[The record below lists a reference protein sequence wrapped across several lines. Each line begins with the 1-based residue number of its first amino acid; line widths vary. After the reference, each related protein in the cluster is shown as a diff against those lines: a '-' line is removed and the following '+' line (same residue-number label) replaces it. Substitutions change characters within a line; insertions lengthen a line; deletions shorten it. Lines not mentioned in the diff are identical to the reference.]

1 MSQNNSDNAR
11 YHTAEANLEHAQQ
24 KVRQLERKL
33 DKLSVKLNE
42 ILEVSSLVGA
52 TQLTMSVI
60 IKHKVEQAHDVINE

>member
-1 MSQNNSDNAR
+1 MSQNNSDNAL

-24 KVRQLERKL
+24 KVRQ
-33 DKLSVKLNE
+33 
-42 ILEVSSLVGA
+42 LEVSSLVGA